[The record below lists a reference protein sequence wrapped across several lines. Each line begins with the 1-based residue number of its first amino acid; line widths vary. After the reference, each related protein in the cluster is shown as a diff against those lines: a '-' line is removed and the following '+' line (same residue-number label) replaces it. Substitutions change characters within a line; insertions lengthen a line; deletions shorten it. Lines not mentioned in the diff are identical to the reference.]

1 MSNGQVN
8 TMVEVEDVKSI
19 LMVSV
24 WSDWEKDLEFFIPE
38 FFPVIKKYDNIHI
51 LADTP
56 HRLIIGYKNTA
67 LDALKLISKMQILY
81 KSLVDNTIYIKGH
94 VKVNVAV
101 YDARDASNIT
111 L

>member
-1 MSNGQVN
+1 MSSGQIN

-19 LMVSV
+19 LMISV
-24 WSDWEKDLEFFIPE
+24 QSDWEKDLEFFIPE
-38 FFPVIKKYDNIHI
+38 FFPVIKKYDNIFV

-56 HRLIIGYKNTA
+56 YRLIIGCKNTA
-67 LDALKLISKMQILY
+67 LNTLKMISKIQTLYNSLISNE
-81 KSLVDNTIYIKGH
+81 VYIKGH

-101 YDARDASNIT
+101 YNTDDTANIQ